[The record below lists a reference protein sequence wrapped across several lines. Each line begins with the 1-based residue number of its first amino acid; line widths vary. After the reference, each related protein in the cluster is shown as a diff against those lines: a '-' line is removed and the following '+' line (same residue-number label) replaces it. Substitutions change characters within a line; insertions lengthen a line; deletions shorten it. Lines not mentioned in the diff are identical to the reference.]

1 MATYTMKTLNIYT
14 KIFKLIPFVSVVS
27 LSIFFVF
34 QINQVT
40 QASYLVL
47 EHERQIQG
55 LSQSKENL
63 ETNFVQ
69 NSSLQDIETLA
80 QELNFEK
87 QGKIHYIKV
96 LEGAVAAK

>member
-1 MATYTMKTLNIYT
+1 MKHTAYNNI
-14 KIFKLIPFVSVVS
+14 KIFKLISFVSVIS
-27 LSIFFVF
+27 FSIFFVF

>member
-1 MATYTMKTLNIYT
+1 MKHIIHNI
-14 KIFKLIPFVSVVS
+14 KIFKLISLVSVVF

-47 EHERQIQG
+47 EHQRQIKG
-55 LSQSKENL
+55 LSQAKENL

-69 NSSLQDIETLA
+69 NNSLQDIGTLA

>member
-1 MATYTMKTLNIYT
+1 MKHIIQNI
-14 KIFKLIPFVSVVS
+14 KIKLISSFCLFSVIF
-27 LSIFFVF
+27 LCIFFVF

-47 EHERQIQG
+47 EHQKQIQG
-55 LSQSKENL
+55 LSQAKENL

-69 NSSLQDIETLA
+69 NNSLEDIDSLA